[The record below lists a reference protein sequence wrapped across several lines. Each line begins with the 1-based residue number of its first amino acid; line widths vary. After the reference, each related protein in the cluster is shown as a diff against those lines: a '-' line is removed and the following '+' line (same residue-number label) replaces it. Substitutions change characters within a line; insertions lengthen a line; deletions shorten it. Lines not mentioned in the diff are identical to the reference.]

1 MSAPVTAGDRARE
14 VLARVLS
21 DDTLREALTLA
32 LWDEGLLRP
41 ESLARL
47 VVDRI
52 LGDPD
57 LTHDMTTALT
67 EAGLLVEGVERVEW
81 GVRDGTGFALRR
93 AGERGARRW
102 VRLLGGA
109 PLLRRTR
116 TTYPDRVTE
125 WEEVE

>member
-81 GVRDGTGFALRR
+81 GVELDDIGSADIYDTREEAER
-93 AGERGARRW
+93 AFRSSGGRV
-102 VRLLGGA
+102 VRIG
-109 PLLRRTR
+109 